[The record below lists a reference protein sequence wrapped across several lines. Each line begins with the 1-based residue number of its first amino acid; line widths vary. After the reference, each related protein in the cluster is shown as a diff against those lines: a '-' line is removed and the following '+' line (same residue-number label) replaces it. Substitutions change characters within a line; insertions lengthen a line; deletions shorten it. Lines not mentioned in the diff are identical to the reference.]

1 MECVKTSQ
9 NCRSPAALICCK
21 PQIQIQLQMAPITL
35 QPTQCVSQHLNMFTI
50 NIYKK
55 MTCTCKVK
63 SIKSNIANGLSKNQ
77 IWKVLVN
84 CLNPNLNP
92 IRKPM
97 KNKEALKQWRL
108 QEEVED
114 GPHQRFISNPRK
126 NQAAVWRM
134 PISGKKNSLPIS
146 TRPPT
151 KIAAALKV
159 TSATRKQPTITSATK
174 KQSTISKSTVSK
186 TRYFLKQISPLIN
199 LSNKKETKPL
209 HTIEYLL
216 KTLRK
221 HVLIEKCC

>member
-1 MECVKTSQ
+1 MPESPNMECVKTSQ

-92 IRKPM
+92 IRKLM

-134 PISGKKNSLPIS
+134 PISAKKTLFPFQLDHQQ
-146 TRPPT
+146 
-151 KIAAALKV
+151 K
-159 TSATRKQPTITSATK
+159 
-174 KQSTISKSTVSK
+174 
-186 TRYFLKQISPLIN
+186 SPLRWKSHLLLEN
-199 LSNKKETKPL
+199 NQQSHLQLKSNQQSA
-209 HTIEYLL
+209 
-216 KTLRK
+216 RAQ
-221 HVLIEKCC
+221 